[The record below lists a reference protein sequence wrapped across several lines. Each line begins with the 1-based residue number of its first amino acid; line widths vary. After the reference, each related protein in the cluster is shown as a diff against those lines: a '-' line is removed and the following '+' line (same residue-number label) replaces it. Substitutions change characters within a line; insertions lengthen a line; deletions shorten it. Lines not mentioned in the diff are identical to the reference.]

1 MTTGINRKKMFIYVH
16 HAYMWICSVMSNSKG
31 WLELGFYMPNLVE
44 EMKEKKF
51 PMGRTNRF
59 L

>member
-1 MTTGINRKKMFIYVH
+1 MFIYVH
-16 HAYMWICSVMSNSKG
+16 HAYMWICSVISNSKG
-31 WLELGFYMPNLVE
+31 WLELGLYMPNLVE